1 MIGAGGGGRIHMV
14 TLPRD
19 FFKAYA
25 SKMDLNKNHKKQ
37 GIFSQKPA
45 KNAPKSMIFLFY
57 PFVTK
62 SLKPATS
69 QIFSQEI
76 SLLIA
81 FYIKDI

>member
-1 MIGAGGGGRIHMV
+1 
-14 TLPRD
+14 
-19 FFKAYA
+19 
-25 SKMDLNKNHKKQ
+25 MDLNKNHKKQ